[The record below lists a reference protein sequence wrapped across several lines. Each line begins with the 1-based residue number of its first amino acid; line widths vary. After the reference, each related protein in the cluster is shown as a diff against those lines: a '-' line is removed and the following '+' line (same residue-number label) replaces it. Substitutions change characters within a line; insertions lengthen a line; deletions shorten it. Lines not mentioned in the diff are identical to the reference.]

1 MKKKER
7 KRMKILQEK
16 YYKRMQKINDNYDI
30 LIKQIDN
37 FRMKAVQEIG
47 KLMNQDKE
55 LQNLLN
61 ESQKVW
67 EKNHN
72 KEHLK

>member
-7 KRMKILQEK
+7 KRMKILKEK